1 MMVRIQ
7 LNILQSKLFDSFQ
20 YIIIFMLSLVCY
32 LLLVIK
38 ISIILIDS
46 TTLQLCWNMY
56 HVCLEFVQK
65 AIPCCRCIDCANFSK
80 NCRNDSKITTF
91 AKYRQWS
98 LLQMQYGMWKR
109 CWYKIWKHK
118 KNFFISLSIF
128 WYCSYFT
135 VVQLQII
142 GFEVGINDT
151 IVKFYY
157 QSAIAI
163 YIERIIQ
170 YKLLLVSIM
179 NIYFIDIHDVCFCI
193 DSK

>member
-1 MMVRIQ
+1 MIVTKSATTGLWLFTFELLKSWWEAKTKLLMMVRIQ

-20 YIIIFMLSLVCY
+20 YIIIFIQSLVFY

-46 TTLQLCWNMY
+46 TTFQLCWNMY

-98 LLQMQYGMWKR
+98 LL
-109 CWYKIWKHK
+109 
-118 KNFFISLSIF
+118 
-128 WYCSYFT
+128 
-135 VVQLQII
+135 
-142 GFEVGINDT
+142 
-151 IVKFYY
+151 
-157 QSAIAI
+157 
-163 YIERIIQ
+163 
-170 YKLLLVSIM
+170 
-179 NIYFIDIHDVCFCI
+179 
-193 DSK
+193 

>member
-1 MMVRIQ
+1 MKKSKSFLCTFVTIYIIDCTKVCIYRALTAHFRLTKLLMMVRIQ

-20 YIIIFMLSLVCY
+20 YIIIFIQSLVFY

-65 AIPCCRCIDCANFSK
+65 AIPCCRCIDFANFSK

-109 CWYKIWKHK
+109 CWYKI
-118 KNFFISLSIF
+118 
-128 WYCSYFT
+128 
-135 VVQLQII
+135 
-142 GFEVGINDT
+142 
-151 IVKFYY
+151 
-157 QSAIAI
+157 
-163 YIERIIQ
+163 
-170 YKLLLVSIM
+170 
-179 NIYFIDIHDVCFCI
+179 
-193 DSK
+193 

>member
-1 MMVRIQ
+1 MKKSKSFLCTFVTIYIIDCTKICNYRALAAYLRVIQ
-7 LNILQSKLFDSFQ
+7 LNILQGKLFDSFQ

-65 AIPCCRCIDCANFSK
+65 AIPCCRCIDFANFSK

-109 CWYKIWKHK
+109 CWYKI
-118 KNFFISLSIF
+118 
-128 WYCSYFT
+128 
-135 VVQLQII
+135 
-142 GFEVGINDT
+142 
-151 IVKFYY
+151 
-157 QSAIAI
+157 
-163 YIERIIQ
+163 
-170 YKLLLVSIM
+170 
-179 NIYFIDIHDVCFCI
+179 
-193 DSK
+193 

>member
-118 KNFFISLSIF
+118 NASILLSFDNQADLCCRRKNKQNKDWLQFFTFVRCLPTLFRQGS
-128 WYCSYFT
+128 
-135 VVQLQII
+135 VNHV
-142 GFEVGINDT
+142 
-151 IVKFYY
+151 
-157 QSAIAI
+157 
-163 YIERIIQ
+163 
-170 YKLLLVSIM
+170 
-179 NIYFIDIHDVCFCI
+179 
-193 DSK
+193 

>member
-1 MMVRIQ
+1 MVRIQ
-7 LNILQSKLFDSFQ
+7 LNILRSKLFDSFQ

-65 AIPCCRCIDCANFSK
+65 AIPCCRCIDFANFSK

-118 KNFFISLSIF
+118 KKLFHIIIYFLILFIFYGRPITNYWF
-128 WYCSYFT
+128 WGWNKRYNCKI
-135 VVQLQII
+135 LLPI
-142 GFEVGINDT
+142 GN
-151 IVKFYY
+151 
-157 QSAIAI
+157 S
-163 YIERIIQ
+163 
-170 YKLLLVSIM
+170 
-179 NIYFIDIHDVCFCI
+179 NIYWTNNSI
-193 DSK
+193 

>member
-1 MMVRIQ
+1 MKKSKSFLCTFVSIYIIDCTKVCIYRASTAYFRLIVRIQ
-7 LNILQSKLFDSFQ
+7 LNSLQSKLFDSFQ

-109 CWYKIWKHK
+109 CWYKI
-118 KNFFISLSIF
+118 
-128 WYCSYFT
+128 
-135 VVQLQII
+135 
-142 GFEVGINDT
+142 
-151 IVKFYY
+151 
-157 QSAIAI
+157 
-163 YIERIIQ
+163 
-170 YKLLLVSIM
+170 
-179 NIYFIDIHDVCFCI
+179 
-193 DSK
+193 